1 MWMRK
6 LKRWLIDRVL
16 PVWAREQLLKEIDR
30 LKDENERLRQV
41 VALKD
46 EYIDG
51 MKWCVRALRRA
62 VVEEGKR

>member
-1 MWMRK
+1 MRR

-41 VALKD
+41 VALKE

-51 MKWCVRALRRA
+51 LKWGVRQQRRA

>member
-41 VALKD
+41 VALKE

-51 MKWCVRALRRA
+51 MKWCGRALRRV